1 MKYQW
6 SKVFDFTQDQADISD
21 TAPQPTHEPN
31 IGEYVELKG
40 IPLEQE
46 PLLWPFITVSIK
58 DRAQTK
64 LIGIGGKK
72 GCEECFTTLSLL
84 GYAAD
89 AGLIQDEELFY
100 AHAQLNKN

>member
-1 MKYQW
+1 MEIVYKGGEQEV
-6 SKVFDFTQDQADISD
+6 S
-21 TAPQPTHEPN
+21 HEPN
-31 IGEYVELKG
+31 IGEHVELEG

-58 DRAQTK
+58 DQAQTK
-64 LIGIGGKK
+64 LIGLGGKK

-84 GYAAD
+84 GYAAE
-89 AGLIQDEELFY
+89 AEILLGEELFY